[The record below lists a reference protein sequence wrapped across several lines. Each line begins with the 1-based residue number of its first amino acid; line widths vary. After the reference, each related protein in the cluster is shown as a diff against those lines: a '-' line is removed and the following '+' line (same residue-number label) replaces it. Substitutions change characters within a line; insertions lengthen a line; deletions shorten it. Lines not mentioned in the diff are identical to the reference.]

1 MNQES
6 QIKEVLTRGVEN
18 IYPNQ
23 QALEKKLKSNQKL
36 RLYCGYDPTA
46 PTLHI
51 GHAITIRKLAQFQRL
66 GHEVIFLLGD
76 FTGMIG
82 DPTDKTATRKK
93 MTREELLKNA
103 KNYKKQASKILRFS
117 GRNPAKILYN
127 SQWSDKLSFAD
138 LIEIASNFTAQQTIA
153 RDMFKKRIQ
162 DGRDLYLHEF
172 LYPLAQAYDSVAM
185 DVDLE
190 VGGNDQMFNMLAGR
204 TLMKKMKNK
213 DKFVLTTKLLVDSAG
228 QKMGKTEG
236 KMISLD
242 TPANEMFG
250 QIMAWSDE
258 VIGLG
263 LELCTDLS
271 MEEVNQIIQQ
281 IKQGKINPR
290 DVKARLA
297 REIVSIHHSK
307 PAALKAEKEF
317 IRIFR
322 QKEKPSQIPVFKLIA
337 RRYHIL
343 DLLVQTK
350 LAPSKGEAKRLI
362 EQGGVKID
370 NKTIKDWQKEIAAKD
385 GLVIQVGKR
394 KFLRVKL
401 P

>member
-1 MNQES
+1 MNQTDKI
-6 QIKEVLTRGVEN
+6 QEVLTRGVEN
-18 IYPNQ
+18 IYPNRM
-23 QALEKKLKSNQKL
+23 ALEKVLKSGQKI

-46 PTLHI
+46 STLHI
-51 GHAITIRKLAQFQRL
+51 GHAITIRKLAQFQNL

-82 DPTDKTATRKK
+82 DPTDKKATRKK
-93 MTREELLKNA
+93 MTREELLKNT

-117 GRNPAKILYN
+117 GKNPAKILYN
-127 SQWSDKLSFAD
+127 SQWSDKLSFAS
-138 LIEIASNFTAQQTIA
+138 LIEIASYFTAQQTIA

-162 DGRDLYLHEF
+162 DGKDLYLHEF

-190 VGGNDQMFNMLAGR
+190 IGGNDQMFNMLAGR

-213 DKFVLTTKLLVDSAG
+213 DKFVLTTKLLIDSAG

-236 KMISLD
+236 KMIGLD

-258 VIGLG
+258 VIMLA
-263 LELCTDLS
+263 LEICTDLP

-281 IKQGKINPR
+281 IREGKTNPR
-290 DVKARLA
+290 DAKARLA
-297 REIVSIHHSK
+297 REIVTIHHSK

-317 IRIFR
+317 NRVFR
-322 QKEKPSQIPVFKLIA
+322 QKEKPSEMPTFKLTA
-337 RRYHIL
+337 KKYQIL

-350 LAPSKGEAKRLI
+350 LASSKSEAKRLV
-362 EQGGVKID
+362 EQGGVKIG
-370 NKTIKDWQKEIAAKD
+370 NQTIREWQKQIAVKD
-385 GLVIQVGKR
+385 GLAIQVGKR
-394 KFLRVKL
+394 KFAQIKS
-401 P
+401 

>member
-1 MNQES
+1 MSQES
-6 QIKEVLTRGVEN
+6 QIKEVLTRGVER
-18 IYPNQ
+18 IYPNPE
-23 QALEKKLKSNQKL
+23 ALENKLKSGQKI

-46 PTLHI
+46 PTFHI
-51 GHAITIRKLAQFQRL
+51 GHAITIRKLAQFQAL

-82 DPTDKTATRKK
+82 DPSDKTATRKK
-93 MTREELLKNA
+93 MTREELLKNT
-103 KNYKKQASKILRFS
+103 KNYKKQASKILRFT
-117 GRNPAKILYN
+117 GKNPAKILYN

-138 LIEIASNFTAQQTIA
+138 LIEIASNFTAQQTLA

-162 DGRDLYLHEF
+162 DGKDLYLHEF

-190 VGGNDQMFNMLAGR
+190 VGGNDQTFNMLAGR

-213 DKFVLTTKLLVDSAG
+213 DKFVLSTKLLVDSAG

-236 KMISLD
+236 KMVTLD
-242 TPANEMFG
+242 EKPNEMFG

-258 VIGLG
+258 VIGLS
-263 LELCTDLS
+263 LELCTNMP
-271 MEEVNQIIQQ
+271 MEEVNQIKEQ
-281 IKQGKINPR
+281 IRENKMNPR
-290 DVKARLA
+290 DAKARLA
-297 REIVSIHHSK
+297 KEIVTIHHSK
-307 PAALKAEKEF
+307 PAAIKAEKEF
-317 IRIFR
+317 NRVFR
-322 QKEKPSQIPVFKLIA
+322 QKEKPSQIPVFKLA
-337 RRYHIL
+337 TKKYHIL

-350 LAPSKGEAKRLI
+350 LAPSKAEAKRLI

-370 NKTIKDWQKEIAAKD
+370 NKTIKDWQKEIAVKD

-394 KFLRVKL
+394 KFAQIKT
-401 P
+401 

>member
-18 IYPNQ
+18 IYPSG
-23 QALEKKLKSNQKL
+23 QALEKKLKSGQKI

-51 GHAITIRKLAQFQRL
+51 GHAITIRKLAQFQAL

-76 FTGMIG
+76 FTGLIG
-82 DPTDKTATRKK
+82 DPTDKSKTRPKL
-93 MTREELLKNA
+93 TREQLLKNST
-103 KNYKKQASKILRFS
+103 NYKKLASKILSFS
-117 GRNPAKILYN
+117 GKNPAKILYN
-127 SQWSDKLSFAD
+127 SQWGDKLSFRG

-162 DGRDLYLHEF
+162 QGKDLYLHEF

-190 VGGNDQMFNMLAGR
+190 IGGNDQMFNMLAGR

-213 DKFVLTTKLLVDSAG
+213 EKFVLTTKLLVDPSG

-236 KMISLD
+236 KMVTLD
-242 TPANEMFG
+242 APANEMFG
-250 QIMAWSDE
+250 QIMSWSDE
-258 VIGLG
+258 IIALG
-263 LELCTDLS
+263 LELCTD
-271 MEEVNQIIQQ
+271 MPIEEVNQIIQQ
-281 IKQGKINPR
+281 IKQDKMNPR
-290 DVKARLA
+290 DAKARLA
-297 REIVSIHHSK
+297 REIVTIHYSK
-307 PAALKAEKEF
+307 PSAIKAEKEF
-317 IRIFR
+317 NRVFKD
-322 QKEKPSQIPVFKLIA
+322 KEKPSQIPTYKLA
-337 RRYHIL
+337 AKKYSIL

-350 LAPSKGEAKRLI
+350 LAPSKAEAKRLI

-370 NKTIKDWQKEIAAKD
+370 NKTIKDWQKEITTKA
-385 GLVIQVGKR
+385 GLIIQVGKR
-394 KFLRVKL
+394 KFARIKT
-401 P
+401 